1 MARLR
6 VLPACEPLLLQE
18 VLVEMLSLMPD
29 VELVEANNSWVDI
42 VLVSAAGPGAAWPDR
57 LPAAAATATRLIA
70 VDPVRNRIRVRERR
84 GGRVSERLLDG
95 SMVALPELMRAQPA
109 TAQTATAESA

>member
-1 MARLR
+1 LAPLR
-6 VLPACEPLLLQE
+6 VLLACEPLLLQE
-18 VLVEMLSLMPD
+18 VLVEMFSLMPD
-29 VELVEANNSWVDI
+29 VELVEANNSWADV

-84 GGRVSERLLDG
+84 DGRVSERIIDG
-95 SMVALPELMRAQPA
+95 SMVLLPELMRPRPPA
-109 TAQTATAESA
+109 AEPPVAETA

>member
-1 MARLR
+1 LR

-29 VELVEANNSWVDI
+29 VELVEANNSWADI
-42 VLVSAAGPGAAWPDR
+42 VLVSAAGPGAAWPER
-57 LPAAAATATRLIA
+57 LPAAAATASRLIA

-84 GGRVSERLLDG
+84 AGRVSERLLDG
-95 SMVALPELMRAQPA
+95 SMVVLPELMRPRPPA
-109 TAQTATAESA
+109 AKPRAAESA